1 MYGKVLLQ
9 TRSKIPGV
17 DLEDV
22 ELPKATSKG
31 KLCFSE
37 LEVNYDWLE

>member
-9 TRSKIPGV
+9 NRNEIPGV
-17 DLEDV
+17 EDV

>member
-9 TRSKIPGV
+9 NRNKIPGV
-17 DLEDV
+17 DV

-37 LEVNYDWLE
+37 LEVNYDRLE